1 MRNIA
6 DKFLQIIAFIDA
18 KSTPQQW
25 AEMESDLDEIYHLL
39 QYDQQTEKIENTRR
53 QVLSF
58 SEDNSVS
65 TCQYEDYDFSKGKK

>member
-39 QYDQQTEKIENTRR
+39 QYDQNQKTEKK

-58 SEDNSVS
+58 SEDTSIS

>member
-25 AEMESDLDEIYHLL
+25 AEMEPDLNQIYHLL
-39 QYDQQTEKIENTRR
+39 QYDQQGEKSRKTQILN
-53 QVLSF
+53 F
-58 SEDNSVS
+58 SEEDSVS
-65 TCQYEDYDFSKGKK
+65 TCQYEDYDFSKRGRGK

>member
-39 QYDQQTEKIENTRR
+39 QYDQNQKIEKR

-58 SEDNSVS
+58 SEDNGIS